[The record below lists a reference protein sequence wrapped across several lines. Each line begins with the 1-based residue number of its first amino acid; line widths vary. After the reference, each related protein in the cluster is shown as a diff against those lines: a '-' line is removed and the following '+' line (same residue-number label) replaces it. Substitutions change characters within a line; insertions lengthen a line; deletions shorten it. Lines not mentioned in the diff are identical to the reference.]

1 MSEPV
6 KDRGRE
12 HVSALARDALA
23 LGALPDAEAVRV
35 REHLAACDACRGER
49 DADAAMHAEFRAR
62 VLPRTLPQPRRR
74 WWVFVALPAL
84 AAAAALLLL
93 VLRPHHEEPDLGIKG
108 GAAWQVVALHGDH
121 ELRVHDGTKL
131 AAGDRVRFVVVPN
144 GAHYVTI
151 ASVDGAGAASI
162 YYAAVKLDGPRV
174 EVPDSIV
181 LDAAPGPER
190 LFALF
195 SDQPLDA
202 APIEAKLRALGTGG
216 AAKIRAA
223 SALDVAARSQLTLV
237 FEKEQP

>member
-1 MSEPV
+1 MS
-6 KDRGRE
+6 E
-12 HVSALARDALA
+12 HVSAFARDALG
-23 LGALPDAEAVRV
+23 LGALPEAEAARV
-35 REHLAACDACRGER
+35 REHLAGCETCRGER
-49 DADAAMHAEFRAR
+49 DTDAAMHAEFRAR

-74 WWVFVALPAL
+74 WWMLVALPAL
-84 AAAAALLLL
+84 AAAAL
-93 VLRPHHEEPDLGIKG
+93 VMFVLVRHGDPREPDLGIKG
-108 GAAWQVVALHGDH
+108 GPAWQVVALHGDH
-121 ELRVHDGTKL
+121 ELRVHDFTKL

-144 GAHYVTI
+144 GARYVTI
-151 ASVDGAGAASI
+151 ASVDGTGAASI
-162 YYAAVKLDGPRV
+162 YYAAVKLEGPRV

-223 SALDVAARSQLTLV
+223 SALDVPARAQLTLV

>member
-1 MSEPV
+1 VS
-6 KDRGRE
+6 D
-12 HVSALARDALA
+12 HVNAFARDALL
-23 LGALPDAEAVRV
+23 LGALPQAEAARV

-74 WWVFVALPAL
+74 WWMVVALPAL
-84 AAAAALLLL
+84 AAVALVL
-93 VLRPHHEEPDLGIKG
+93 VLRHGDPREPDLGIKG

-121 ELRVHDGTKL
+121 ELRVHDGTRL
-131 AAGDRVRFVVVPN
+131 AAGDKVRFVVVPN

-151 ASVDGAGAASI
+151 ASIDGAGAASI

-174 EVPDSIV
+174 ELPDSIV

-195 SDQPLDA
+195 SDAPLDP
-202 APIEAKLRALGTGG
+202 APVTAQLGKLAGKVRETTKLDLAVRA
-216 AAKIRAA
+216 
-223 SALDVAARSQLTLV
+223 QLTV
-237 FEKEQP
+237 MFEKEPR